1 MNLELQPENKWA
13 LAKCYIYSY
22 IAQPPREFWDDAEFM
37 DQREFLLAF
46 LGFTIFKTDFNV
58 IFANYRNHRPIQE
71 ALAAAKIAYE
81 TKTLPDN
88 IAGFWKRIVAEG
100 GLSCL

>member
-1 MNLELQPENKWA
+1 MTLEQQLENKWP

-22 IAQPPREFWDDAEFM
+22 IAQPRREFWNDPEFM
-37 DQREFLLAF
+37 QQREYLLPF
-46 LGFTIFKTDFNV
+46 IGWTIYKTDFNV
-58 IFANYRNHRPIQE
+58 IFANFRYFRPIQE
-71 ALAAAKIAYE
+71 ALAAAKLAYE